1 MATIIIHPESEEQEN
16 LFEQLAK
23 ALKVPFE
30 KSEEEQVKQKL
41 SEKYAGKLSSA
52 VADELQEYV
61 RKSREEWSD
70 RNI

>member
-1 MATIIIHPESEEQEN
+1 MGTLIIHPQSEEQEN

-30 KSEEEQVKQKL
+30 KAEEEQVKHKL

-70 RNI
+70 RDL

>member
-1 MATIIIHPESEEQEN
+1 MATLIIHPQSEEQEN

-30 KSEEEQVKQKL
+30 KSEENHGKQNL
-41 SEKYAGKLSSA
+41 SEKYAGKLPSA
-52 VADELQEYV
+52 VADELQDYV
-61 RKSREEWSD
+61 SKSREEWSD